1 MEYSI
6 LMHVWH
12 NWSATQIQIGVGI

>member
-6 LMHVWH
+6 LMHVQH
-12 NWSATQIQIGVGI
+12 NWSTTQIQIGVGI